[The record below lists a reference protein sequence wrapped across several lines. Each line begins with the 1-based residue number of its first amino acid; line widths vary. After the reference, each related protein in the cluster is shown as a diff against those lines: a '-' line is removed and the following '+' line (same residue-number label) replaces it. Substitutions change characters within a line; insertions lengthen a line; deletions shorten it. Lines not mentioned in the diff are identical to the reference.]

1 MTENILV
8 STAWPYANG
17 DLHIGQLAG
26 AHYGLGAIPGRWLR
40 ALHLREEMEA
50 LALALYRMSMASPRE

>member
-1 MTENILV
+1 MRLAVNLG
-8 STAWPYANG
+8 G
-17 DLHIGQLAG
+17 DADTVGAVYGQLAG